1 MPIARFLN
9 PKNDY
14 AFKQIFGIEKNRDI
28 LIAFLNGIL
37 NLDGNDQ
44 VIDVTLLKT
53 SQDREIA
60 AYRRSIVDVLCR
72 DQNNIQFIVEMQIDW
87 HKGFEK
93 RAQFYAARAYSRQRI
108 EEDENHKKMAIYA
121 KLKGV
126 IFIAISD
133 FILFPE
139 KKEWVSEHRITDT
152 NTYENDLKDFRFL
165 FIELPK
171 FKKTLA
177 ELTNITEKWAYF
189 FKHAEHTSLTEMEQL
204 IGENVELKRAFQVI
218 DQASWTEA
226 QLLEYEDIEKE
237 IMDAMA
243 IEEAK
248 LERAEAVGEA
258 RGIDKGIEKGIAEGE
273 ARSKIEIAKNLL
285 LAGVSVDIISS
296 STGLSILEI
305 EKLKT

>member
-1 MPIARFLN
+1 MPIERFLN

-28 LIAFLNGIL
+28 LTAFLNGIL
-37 NLDGNDQ
+37 SLEANER

-53 SQDREIA
+53 SQDREIS

-72 DQNNIQFIVEMQIDW
+72 DQNNVQFIVEMQIDW

-152 NTYENDLKDFRFL
+152 ATYENDLKDFRFL
-165 FIELPK
+165 FMELPK
-171 FKKTLA
+171 FKKTLS

-189 FKHAEHTSLTEMEQL
+189 FKHAEHTSLSEMEQL

-218 DQASWTEA
+218 DQATWTEA

-248 LERAEAVGEA
+248 LERAEAKGREGGREEGEA
-258 RGIDKGIEKGIAEGE
+258 IGIDKG
-273 ARSKIEIAKNLL
+273 KIERNIEVAKNLL
-285 LAGVSVDIISS
+285 LANVSVDIISS
-296 STGLSILEI
+296 STCLSVLEI
-305 EKLKT
+305 EKLRL